1 MKGETG
7 WGWTFLLL
15 AIVLELSGT
24 VSMKY
29 SAGFSRFWPSVLMFL
44 FYGASFTMLNF
55 ALAYMNVSVAYAIW
69 SGIGIIL
76 ITLVSFT
83 VFHEKLP
90 ISGLLWI
97 GVIIIG
103 VVGLNMSVK
112 GH

>member
-1 MKGETG
+1 MKADTG

-15 AIVLELSGT
+15 AIVLELTGT

-29 SAGFSRFWPSVLMFL
+29 SAGFSRFWPSVLMFV

-76 ITLVSFT
+76 ITLASFIM
-83 VFHEKLP
+83 FHEKLP
-90 ISGLLWI
+90 VASLLWI
-97 GVIIIG
+97 GLIVVG

-112 GH
+112 AH

>member
-1 MKGETG
+1 MKADTG

-15 AIVLELSGT
+15 AIVLELTGT

-29 SAGFSRFWPSVLMFL
+29 SAGFSRFWPSVLMFV

-76 ITLVSFT
+76 ITLASFIM
-83 VFHEKLP
+83 FHEKLP
-90 ISGLLWI
+90 VAALLWI
-97 GVIIIG
+97 GLIVVG

>member
-1 MKGETG
+1 MKGDAG

-29 SAGFSRFWPSVLMFL
+29 SAGFSRLWPSVLMFI

-90 ISGLLWI
+90 LASLLWI
-97 GVIIIG
+97 VVIVAG

-112 GH
+112 SH

>member
-1 MKGETG
+1 MKTEMG

-29 SAGFSRFWPSVLMFL
+29 SAGFSRFWPSVLMFI

-55 ALAYMNVSVAYAIW
+55 ALSYMNVSVAYAIW

-76 ITLVSFT
+76 ITMVSFII
-83 VFHEKLP
+83 FHEKLP
-90 ISGLLWI
+90 ISSLLWI
-97 GVIIIG
+97 AVIVVG

-112 GH
+112 SH

>member
-1 MKGETG
+1 MKTEMG
-7 WGWTFLLL
+7 WGYTFLML

-29 SAGFSRFWPSVLMFL
+29 SAGFSRMWPSVLMFL

-55 ALAYMNVSVAYAIW
+55 ALAYMNVSIAYAIW

-76 ITLVSFT
+76 ITIVSFT
-83 VFHEKLP
+83 IFHEKLS
-90 ISGLLWI
+90 ITSLLWI
-97 GVIIIG
+97 AVIVVG

-112 GH
+112 SH